1 MAQRKAWTRW
11 FRLWGPKRPAVRR
24 VDDFADYG
32 TAFGLDMSL
41 AASQSDMPAAMPAA
55 VAPSTVVEQPRYSA
69 TS

>member
-11 FRLWGPKRPAVRR
+11 FRLWGPKRPAIRR

-41 AASQSDMPAAMPAA
+41 AASQADSPASLPGRAAPTPAA
-55 VAPSTVVEQPRYSA
+55 EQPRYGAS
-69 TS
+69 S

>member
-11 FRLWGPKRPAVRR
+11 FRLWGPKRPNVRR

-41 AASQSDMPAAMPAA
+41 AASQADMPGAMPAMA
-55 VAPSTVVEQPRYSA
+55 AHSPVAEQPRYSA